1 VVAATAG
8 GVSVGFERSDG
19 YLPIAAY
26 GLIGDCRSAALVGAD
41 GSVDWLCLP
50 RFDNPSIFGRIIDA
64 RRGGHW
70 QVCPVD
76 EHRVVQRYRDRSN
89 ILETLFSTAG
99 GTALVT
105 DFMPI
110 DEDSSTRHA
119 LLHRDPRLI
128 RIVECLTGSV
138 TLRHQFKPAPE
149 YGQGASRFVAEGWR
163 LHGDTAALHLCLQS
177 SVELTAATVRWRMK
191 AGDVIGLALRSD
203 HRGRCQSPH
212 TPWNVEHARA
222 LVSSTQEFWWR
233 WIDRCTY
240 RGPYRYPVVRAA
252 LCLKLMTYT
261 PTGAIV
267 AAPTTSLPEQIGG
280 PRNWDYRFTWLR
292 DASLTLYAFFQV
304 GMIDEANAFF
314 AWLVRIGLGRGG
326 RDVAN
331 LYTLDGDDRAEETE
345 LAHLSGYRGSQPV
358 RVGNGAIHELQ
369 LDVYGELLDSAYL
382 YARFGGMISRT
393 LWHELHAVVDL
404 TIDRWQLPDASMWEV
419 RGANQHYTYSKMMC
433 WVAVDRGLRIAE
445 RFRLPHNQAR
455 WRAARRD
462 IHRAVTSR
470 GYSERLNS
478 FTQAFDGEELDA
490 AMLRIT
496 QVRFLRSGDP
506 RELSTIQAIARHLGN
521 GVLVHR
527 YDATRTDDG
536 LAGEE
541 GAFLMCS
548 FWLADAL
555 AHAGRVEEAQ
565 RWFEKMLA
573 FSSPL
578 GLYSEEA
585 DTRTGELLGNFPQAF
600 THLALIGAAVNIER
614 ARQGSLGV
622 HGLRR
627 SDPVSARPAGR
638 TKAAPRPRRPSSA

>member
-1 VVAATAG
+1 MTPVPWWRPSRQCRSTRVRPARTARSPRCWRAAGDFAAASRHAEAAAGIDPRDPSALYNRGLIRWNLGDRRAARGDFDSAAALLGIEQAAVVAATAG
-8 GVSVGFERSDG
+8 GVSVGFERVDG

-76 EHRVVQRYRDRSN
+76 EYRVQQRYRDRSN

-177 SVELTAATVRWRMK
+177 SVELTSATVRWRMK

-212 TPWNVEHARA
+212 RPWNVEHARA
-222 LVSSTQEFWWR
+222 LARSTQEFWWR

-304 GMIDEANAFF
+304 GMVDEANAFF
-314 AWLVRIGLGRGG
+314 AWLV
-326 RDVAN
+326 
-331 LYTLDGDDRAEETE
+331 T
-345 LAHLSGYRGSQPV
+345 
-358 RVGNGAIHELQ
+358 
-369 LDVYGELLDSAYL
+369 
-382 YARFGGMISRT
+382 
-393 LWHELHAVVDL
+393 
-404 TIDRWQLPDASMWEV
+404 
-419 RGANQHYTYSKMMC
+419 
-433 WVAVDRGLRIAE
+433 
-445 RFRLPHNQAR
+445 
-455 WRAARRD
+455 
-462 IHRAVTSR
+462 HR
-470 GYSERLNS
+470 
-478 FTQAFDGEELDA
+478 
-490 AMLRIT
+490 
-496 QVRFLRSGDP
+496 
-506 RELSTIQAIARHLGN
+506 
-521 GVLVHR
+521 
-527 YDATRTDDG
+527 
-536 LAGEE
+536 
-541 GAFLMCS
+541 
-548 FWLADAL
+548 
-555 AHAGRVEEAQ
+555 
-565 RWFEKMLA
+565 
-573 FSSPL
+573 
-578 GLYSEEA
+578 
-585 DTRTGELLGNFPQAF
+585 
-600 THLALIGAAVNIER
+600 
-614 ARQGSLGV
+614 
-622 HGLRR
+622 
-627 SDPVSARPAGR
+627 
-638 TKAAPRPRRPSSA
+638 PRPRRSRRRQPLHARRR

>member
-1 VVAATAG
+1 VVAATAD
-8 GVSVGFERSDG
+8 GVSVGFERVDG

-64 RRGGHW
+64 PRGGHW

-99 GTALVT
+99 GTAVVT

-110 DEDSSTRHA
+110 DEDSATKHA
-119 LLHRDPRLI
+119 HLHRDPRLI
-128 RIVECLTGSV
+128 RIVECLTGSI

-149 YGQGASRFVAEGWR
+149 YGQGSSRFVAEGWR

-177 SVELTAATVRWRMK
+177 SVELKSATVRWRMK

-203 HRGRCQSPH
+203 HPGRCENAHRRWS
-212 TPWNVEHARA
+212 VELARA
-222 LVSSTQEFWWR
+222 LARSTQEFWWR
-233 WIDRCTY
+233 WIDTCTY
-240 RGPYRYPVVRAA
+240 RGPYQDPVVRSA

-345 LAHLSGYRGSQPV
+345 LAHLSGYRGSRPV
-358 RVGNGAIHELQ
+358 RIGNGAIHQLQ

-404 TIDRWQLPDASMWEV
+404 AIDRWQLPDASMWEA
-419 RGANQHYTYSKMMC
+419 RGANRHYTYSKMMC

-445 RFRLPHNQAR
+445 RFRLPHNQSR

-470 GYSERLNS
+470 GYSQRLSS

-496 QVRFLRSGDP
+496 QVRFLRPADP
-506 RELSTIQAIARHLGN
+506 RQLSTIHAIAKQLGN

-527 YDATRTDDG
+527 YDVGRTDDG
-536 LAGEE
+536 LPGDE

-555 AHAGRVEEAQ
+555 AHGGRIEEAQ

-573 FSSPL
+573 FASPL

-585 DTRTGELLGNFPQAF
+585 DTRTGALLGNFPQAF

-614 ARQGSLGV
+614 ARHGSLAV

-627 SDPVSARPAGR
+627 SDPASARPTLRRKATGR
-638 TKAAPRPRRPSSA
+638 PPRASSA

>member
-1 VVAATAG
+1 MAG

-26 GLIGDCRSAALVGAD
+26 GLVGDCRSAALVGAD

-76 EHRVVQRYRDRSN
+76 EYRAQQRYRDRSN

-99 GTALVT
+99 GTAVVT

-119 LLHRDPRLI
+119 FLHRDPRLI
-128 RIVECLTGSV
+128 RIVECLTGSI
-138 TLRHQFKPAPE
+138 TLRHQFKPAPD
-149 YGQGASRFVAEGWR
+149 YAQGASRFVAEGWR
-163 LHGDTAALHLCLQS
+163 LHGDTAELHLCLQS
-177 SVELTAATVRWRMK
+177 SVELTSATVRWRMK
-191 AGDVIGLALRSD
+191 AGDIIGLALRSD

-212 TPWNVEHARA
+212 SPWNVEHARA
-222 LVSSTQEFWWR
+222 LVRSTQEFWWR

-314 AWLVRIGLGRGG
+314 AWLVTIGLGRGG

-331 LYTLDGDDRAEETE
+331 LYTLDGDDQAEETE
-345 LAHLSGYRGSQPV
+345 LIHLSGYRGSRPV
-358 RVGNGAIHELQ
+358 RVGNGAIHQLQ

-382 YARFGGMISRT
+382 YARFGGVISRT

-419 RGANQHYTYSKMMC
+419 RGRDQHYTYSKMMC

-445 RFRLPHNQAR
+445 RFRLPHNQSR

-470 GYSERLNS
+470 GYSQRLSS
-478 FTQAFDGEELDA
+478 FTQTFDGEDLDA
-490 AMLRIT
+490 AMLRLT
-496 QVRFLRSGDP
+496 QVRFLRSADP
-506 RELSTIQAIARHLGN
+506 RELSTIQAIAKQLGN

-527 YDATRTDDG
+527 YDAARTDDG
-536 LAGEE
+536 LPGEE

-555 AHAGRVEEAQ
+555 AHAGHLEQAQ

-573 FSSPL
+573 FASPL

-614 ARQGSLGV
+614 ARHGSLGI

-627 SDPVSARPAGR
+627 PDPVAARPARRR
-638 TKAAPRPRRPSSA
+638 TAARAPRRPSSA